1 MESKLLYEFSNTKTD
16 GNASMSDLLGGK
28 GANLAEMSNLGIEVP
43 PGFTITTE
51 VCNYVSNHNDFPK
64 SLKNDI
70 SRAVNNLE
78 ELTNKTFGAGGNLLL
93 LSVRSGGKISMPGM
107 MDSILNIGL
116 NDDNV
121 YKLASSFSDERFAL
135 DSYRRLIQMYSNVV
149 LDVEHHRFEAV
160 IANKKR
166 MDNVES
172 DADFNVDQLHWIVN
186 AYKNTVERFTGNQ
199 FPQDPFEQLSGAI
212 EAVFK
217 SWNNKRAVTYRKIN
231 NIPDS
236 LGTGATVQSMVF
248 GNLNNQSGTGV
259 AFTRNPSNGNKEL
272 FGEYLINAQGEDVV
286 AGIRTPHSISKIN
299 SNNNESLEER
309 FPKVF
314 EQITEIASKLEG
326 HYKEVQD
333 IEFTIENEKVYLLQ
347 TRKAKRTAQAE
358 VKIAIDF
365 HKENI
370 TTKEESID
378 MVDAN
383 NITNLLHPQF
393 IESQNKELFSKALN
407 ASPGAAVGV
416 IVFDADTAELEAE
429 KGRNV
434 VLVRDETSPE
444 DIHGMNSS
452 VGILTTK
459 GGMTSHAAVV
469 ARGMGKP
476 CIVGAEKL
484 IIDINEKT
492 ITNGDKTLSE
502 GDSIS
507 IDGALGEVYLGEL
520 DTEPPKLSE
529 EFNQLMQWCS
539 STKKLSIRTNAE
551 TVPEVSKALE
561 FGAEGIGLC
570 RTEHM
575 FFEGERI
582 TPMREMIMSDTKQG
596 RAKALSKLIK
606 FQIDDFES
614 IFSLLKDKPIT
625 VRLLDPPMHEFLPKS
640 DIEITELGNN
650 IGVSPAYI
658 REMLIKLSESNPMLG
673 HRGVR
678 LGLSYPEIYEMQ
690 VKAIYKAC
698 FNLFKK
704 DKLTVSPEIM
714 IPLVMNADEL
724 LRMKNILINKINK
737 LEEKYA
743 YKLNYTIGTMIELPS
758 AALNSNSI
766 AEHADFFS
774 FGTNDLTQTTLGLS
788 RDDASKFLNDYV
800 EGDLFEQD
808 PFVSIDINSV
818 GRLVE
823 MSVLEGKNRN
833 NGHATR
839 ANWCSFTGPT
849 KSGEA
854 TFCILSHSSNHD
866 SPQRVRIWSNENHNG
881 AIFFNYVPAQEK
893 SWNIKAGM
901 NANFKYR
908 IILSDENLSSNK
920 IKDYWV
926 NFNKD

>member
-529 EFNQLMQWCS
+529 EFNQLMQWCNN
-539 STKKLSIRTNAE
+539 TKKLSIRTNAE

-823 MSVLEGKNRN
+823 MSVLEGKNKN
-833 NGHATR
+833 NNLKIGVCGEHA
-839 ANWCSFTGPT
+839 
-849 KSGEA
+849 GEA
-854 TFCILSHSSNHD
+854 KSIH
-866 SPQRVRIWSNENHNG
+866 
-881 AIFFNYVPAQEK
+881 FFNTLDIDYISCSPFRIPTAVLAAAQAE
-893 SWNIKAGM
+893 I
-901 NANFKYR
+901 FKNYK
-908 IILSDENLSSNK
+908 L
-920 IKDYWV
+920 
-926 NFNKD
+926 